1 MKLNKYKLG
10 DLIEQR
16 REKIDEIIV
25 VKPNEKYHIGIPC
38 IFHEITN
45 LYCPGCGVTRM
56 IFSILKLDFYQAFRY
71 NPFIFIL
78 LILLIIYIAYI
89 IICKI
94 LKKKYYKLNI
104 KHLIIISA
112 IAIIFMILRNIEYFS
127 YLQPTKI

>member
-1 MKLNKYKLG
+1 MHKLIKEN
-10 DLIEQR
+10 ISA
-16 REKIDEIIV
+16 ITIIIV
-25 VKPNEKYHIGIPC
+25 ALINILIVLVGNFKCPWNEAFDI
-38 IFHEITN
+38 
-45 LYCPGCGVTRM
+45 YCVGCGGTRM
-56 IFSILKLDFYQAFRY
+56 FYSLLKLEFYQAFRY

-112 IAIIFMILRNIEYFS
+112 IAIIFMVLRNIEYFS

>member
-1 MKLNKYKLG
+1 MHKLIKAN
-10 DLIEQR
+10 ISA
-16 REKIDEIIV
+16 ITIIIV
-25 VKPNEKYHIGIPC
+25 ALINILIVLVGNFKCPWNETFDI
-38 IFHEITN
+38 
-45 LYCPGCGVTRM
+45 YCVGCGGTRM
-56 IFSILKLDFYQAFRY
+56 FYSLLKLEFYQAFRY

-78 LILLIIYIAYI
+78 LILLIIYINYI